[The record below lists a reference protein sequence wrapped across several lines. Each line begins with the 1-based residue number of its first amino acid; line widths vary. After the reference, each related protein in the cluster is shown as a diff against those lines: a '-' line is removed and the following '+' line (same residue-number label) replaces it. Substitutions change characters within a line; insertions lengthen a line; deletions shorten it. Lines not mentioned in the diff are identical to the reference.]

1 MSGTGSQRVLVTGA
15 SGFVGRSLTA
25 KLLDQGY
32 EVVTLSR
39 SPMPP
44 SLAGHVTHIKA
55 DLLDAAALAA
65 ALTAAMEGVSIVFH
79 LASVAHVYGPE
90 QDELRRIVVA
100 GTEAVLQAATAA
112 GVSRIVYFSSI
123 LAQQAEEGSA
133 QATEYGQV
141 KLQAEKILQVS
152 TAIEVVILRPVNVY
166 GPGMQ
171 GNLQRLV
178 QMIGAGRLPPL
189 PALTTR
195 MALVSVADLAQAAI
209 LLAQQASAAGNTY
222 AIADATDYRLHEIE
236 AAIYRAWGRRQPSW
250 RCPRVLLYGAALAM
264 EVIGLVRPARRGLG
278 LRTYRNLV
286 ADHCIPDTA
295 ALEQL
300 GFQAQTTFYQDLP
313 ALVQA
318 TGNPRTDA

>member
-1 MSGTGSQRVLVTGA
+1 MSNVGSQRVLVTGA
-15 SGFVGRSLTA
+15 SGFVGRTLTA
-25 KLLDQGY
+25 ALLAQGVT
-32 EVVTLSR
+32 VVTFSR

-44 SLAGHVTHIKA
+44 ELAEQVTHVES
-55 DLLDAAALAA
+55 DLLDEK
-65 ALTAAMEGVSIVFH
+65 ALTEAMAGVAIVFH
-79 LASVAHVYGPE
+79 LASVAHVYGPD
-90 QDELRRIVVA
+90 QGELQRVVIS
-100 GTEAVLQAATAA
+100 GTDAVLQAATAA
-112 GVSRIVYFSSI
+112 GVPRIVFFSSI
-123 LAQQAEEGSA
+123 LARQAEEGSA
-133 QATEYGQV
+133 QATQYGQA
-141 KLQAEKILQVS
+141 KLQAEKILQAANAVE
-152 TAIEVVILRPVNVY
+152 AVILRPVNVF
-166 GPGMQ
+166 GAGMQ
-171 GNLQRLV
+171 GNLQRLIN
-178 QMIGAGRLPPL
+178 MIGAGRLPPL

-195 MALVSVADLAQAAI
+195 MALVSVTDLAQAAL
-209 LLAQQASAAGNTY
+209 LLAQEPAAAGSTY
-222 AIADATDYRLHEIE
+222 AIADGTDYRLHEIE

-300 GFQAQTTFYQDLP
+300 GFQAQTTFYQELP